1 MPTERVIPEQRR
13 IPRVGSLEQ
22 AIDNR
27 LTLGLRETADL
38 LGISETTVRNLVRK
52 KTLPSSRI
60 GKRVLI
66 PRSEVLKLAGVEI
79 VNAQVVPA
87 GEAA

>member
-1 MPTERVIPEQRR
+1 METVKAPRR

-38 LGISETTVRNLVRK
+38 LGISETTVRKMVRDK
-52 KTLPSSRI
+52 KLPSSRI

-79 VNAQVVPA
+79 VNAQIVPA
-87 GEAA
+87 GEVA